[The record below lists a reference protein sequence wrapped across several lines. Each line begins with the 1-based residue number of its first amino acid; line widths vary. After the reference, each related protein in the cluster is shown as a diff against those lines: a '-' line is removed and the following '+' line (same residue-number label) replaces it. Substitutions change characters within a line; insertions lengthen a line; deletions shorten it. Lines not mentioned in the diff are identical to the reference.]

1 VRGLARREFC
11 LVLLRR
17 MADLR
22 PDLVAEALPRLG
34 ATRAEAHAAHTR
46 WQALHHAPRAP
57 KGLRLRT
64 AVLGPPDELE
74 DRRFGDLDIQVR
86 RWPLPLWPHL
96 YWEVLS
102 GPGGSVLN
110 EHLVRMPGSAVP
122 PAAPGHLLV
131 WEHVLDDVAPLAV
144 RPRPEAR
151 AELAR
156 CERDG
161 VLLLPTGER
170 ATFVWGLL
178 QQVSPPPG
186 R

>member
-1 VRGLARREFC
+1 MHGLARREFC

-22 PDLVAEALPRLG
+22 PDLAAEALPRLG

-46 WQALHHAPRAP
+46 CRKHPVPLTPR
-57 KGLRLRT
+57 KLDVSLRT
-64 AVLGPPDELE
+64 GPPEELE
-74 DRRFGDLDIQVR
+74 DRRFGDLDVQVR

-110 EHLVRMPGSAVP
+110 EQLVRMPGSPVP
-122 PAAPGHLLV
+122 PATAGDLRV
-131 WEHVLDDVAPLAV
+131 WEHVLDDVVGLPGATSVDPGVVTRWEIHLPGGV
-144 RPRPEAR
+144 RA
-151 AELAR
+151 A
-156 CERDG
+156 
-161 VLLLPTGER
+161 
-170 ATFVWGLL
+170 FVWGLL
-178 QQVSPPPG
+178 QQVS